1 MAERSAAALAFAVAA
16 AAAPG
21 MATGSEPPN
30 VVASIPPVHSLVA
43 KVTEGVT
50 VAHLIVPPGT
60 SPHGFA
66 LRPSDAVALA
76 DADLV
81 VWVGP
86 ELEAFLAND
95 LDDLAPR
102 ARILALLH
110 DAGLE
115 TLPIRSGGAWPAQRD
130 DAGEGDAEHDAGGAD
145 PHVWLDPIN
154 AVAMVTAIADSLS
167 RIDPDHAAAYA
178 ANAARAEAD
187 LRALDQRVRKALEP
201 IRGRPFV
208 VFHDAYQYLE
218 RRYGLNGIGALATH
232 PELSP
237 SARDMVGLRARLR
250 ALGQVCVFREPQFSD
265 ATVASLV
272 EGTDAIMGTLD
283 PVGVFAPGAVLYD
296 RLVESIGAALVDC
309 LARLPAS

>member
-1 MAERSAAALAFAVAA
+1 
-16 AAAPG
+16 

-50 VAHLIVPPGT
+50 VAHLIVPPGA

-81 VWVGP
+81 VWIGP
-86 ELEAFLAND
+86 ELESFLAND
-95 LDDLAPR
+95 LDDLAPH
-102 ARILALLH
+102 ARSLALLH

-115 TLPIRSGGAWPAQRD
+115 TLPIRSGGAWPADHDAAGDGD
-130 DAGEGDAEHDAGGAD
+130 DAAGGAD
-145 PHVWLDPIN
+145 PHVWLDPVN
-154 AVAMVTAIADSLS
+154 AVAMVTAIADALGA
-167 RIDPDHAAAYA
+167 IDPDHAAAYS
-178 ANAARAEAD
+178 ANAASAEAD
-187 LRALDQRVRKALEP
+187 LRALDQRVRAALEP
-201 IRGRPFV
+201 VRGRPFV

-218 RRYGLNGIGALATH
+218 RRYGLNGVGALAIH

-237 SARDMVGLRARLR
+237 SARDMVELRARLR

-265 ATVASLV
+265 ANVASVV
-272 EGTDAIMGTLD
+272 EGTDAVIGTLD
-283 PVGVFAPGAVLYD
+283 PVGAFAPGVALFD
-296 RLVESIGAALVDC
+296 RLVEGIGAAFVDC